1 MRILLTNT
9 TLADRSGSELY
20 VRDLAI
26 ALRRRGHEPIAY
38 SPHLGDVADDLRDAT
53 VAVTNDLRTIRV
65 APDVIHGQHHLEM
78 MTALAHFER
87 VPAIYVCHGWLPW
100 QEAPPRH
107 PRIRRYVAVDAVVH
121 DRLVYESG
129 IDPALT
135 RVVLNFVDL
144 QRFVRRDPL
153 PPKPRRALV
162 FNGHATEENFG
173 AVVREACA
181 RRGIDV
187 DIVGQGV
194 QRLVREPEKLLPQ
207 HDLVFARARSAL
219 EALAVG
225 CAVIVADPRG
235 VAGMVTTTNFDELR
249 KNNFG
254 IRTLSRSL
262 ASLGQEIDA
271 YDPNEAARV
280 CDRVRAE
287 ADLESVVATYE
298 QIYESV
304 INEEPSIESERD
316 AFVDYLRWLSLQTK
330 LPGFSE
336 WNRIKRER
344 DDALLA
350 ADALRNG
357 NRAEPSI
364 ARDLQSANEEAEEIE
379 RRYRSDIASLRR
391 RFDRLYGPRWFVRA
405 AAMLRRR

>member
-1 MRILLTNT
+1 
-9 TLADRSGSELY
+9 
-20 VRDLAI
+20 
-26 ALRRRGHEPIAY
+26 
-38 SPHLGDVADDLRDAT
+38 
-53 VAVTNDLRTIRV
+53 
-65 APDVIHGQHHLEM
+65 
-78 MTALAHFER
+78 
-87 VPAIYVCHGWLPW
+87 
-100 QEAPPRH
+100 
-107 PRIRRYVAVDAVVH
+107 
-121 DRLVYESG
+121 
-129 IDPALT
+129 
-135 RVVLNFVDL
+135 
-144 QRFVRRDPL
+144 
-153 PPKPRRALV
+153 
-162 FNGHATEENFG
+162 
-173 AVVREACA
+173 
-181 RRGIDV
+181 
-187 DIVGQGV
+187 
-194 QRLVREPEKLLPQ
+194 
-207 HDLVFARARSAL
+207 
-219 EALAVG
+219 
-225 CAVIVADPRG
+225 
-235 VAGMVTTTNFDELR
+235 
-249 KNNFG
+249 
-254 IRTLSRSL
+254 
-262 ASLGQEIDA
+262 LGQEIDA